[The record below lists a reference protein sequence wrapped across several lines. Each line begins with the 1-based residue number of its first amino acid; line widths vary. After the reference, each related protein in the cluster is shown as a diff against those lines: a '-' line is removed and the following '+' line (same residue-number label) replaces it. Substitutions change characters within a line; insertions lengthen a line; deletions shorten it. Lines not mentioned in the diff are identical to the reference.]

1 MDFSMNEALGFA
13 VAIVCVSIVIFSL
26 YNVGFFKGIGSF
38 ITAVTQNKVV
48 NVTYNP
54 SAHSDDTSE
63 ESDERSFAD
72 SDDNIDNDNSDIS
85 NSGNDSAISDET
97 ANNGDNSSYGDG
109 NDNINIGY
117 DESSVSK

>member
-54 SAHSDDTSE
+54 SAHSDNTSE

-72 SDDNIDNDNSDIS
+72 SDDNINNSDDIGD
-85 NSGNDSAISDET
+85 SGNDSAISDET
-97 ANNGDNSSYGDG
+97 ANNGDNISYGDG
-109 NDNINIGY
+109 NDNINIEY
-117 DESSVSK
+117 DESSVSE

>member
-26 YNVGFFKGIGSF
+26 YNVGFFKGISSF

-63 ESDERSFAD
+63 ESDEGSVAD
-72 SDDNIDNDNSDIS
+72 SDDNINNDSSDIS
-85 NSGNDSAISDET
+85 DNGNDSAISDEAT
-97 ANNGDNSSYGDG
+97 DNGDNSSYGSGD
-109 NDNINIGY
+109 DNINIGY
-117 DESSVSK
+117 DELSVTE